1 MNGRR
6 LEPITFPEVWP
17 AKLDE
22 NPLRVSL
29 SVALEKMA
37 KSGVLVVL
45 EFLRHV
51 NDRPIH
57 LVRLEDEADL
67 ALVSNLDIDRKS
79 LVRGRWAA
87 SKREPNL
94 DRIISGMT
102 NADKAVLV
110 SFENLQHPS
119 WVGLGQLMLNSQ
131 IPRLSFF
138 PHSVDPRG
146 ARLPYWWNY
155 LDWPQFPRPNAS
167 YQRYGRLYSLEK
179 LLAPIPKSRG
189 RLDKACWIGS
199 YINEPRR
206 SLLRHAES
214 TFGLDVFGAVGAPVS
229 GPKVEVL
236 EKYRFAVGAENS
248 LGIGYD
254 SEKIPE
260 AWDAG
265 CIPVSS
271 FIQPLSDFNPLALN
285 LSNPEDSTRHP
296 LLLKEPN
303 PAPVLD
309 YLKRILD

>member
-1 MNGRR
+1 MSVSPPLSMSAPRSS
-6 LEPITFPEVWP
+6 FPEVRVGVSP
-17 AKLDE
+17 AFARAAQDGLLIMVEFIREVSGKTPVLYGLDRE
-22 NPLRVSL
+22 TDIALISILDLNRFERKRFRRGARKGTDNLRRHVEQISNSNVSL
-29 SVALEKMA
+29 VM
-37 KSGVLVVL
+37 
-45 EFLRHV
+45 
-51 NDRPIH
+51 
-57 LVRLEDEADL
+57 
-67 ALVSNLDIDRKS
+67 
-79 LVRGRWAA
+79 
-87 SKREPNL
+87 
-94 DRIISGMT
+94 
-102 NADKAVLV
+102 
-110 SFENLQHPS
+110 SFENLQHPA
-119 WVGLGQLMLNSQ
+119 WAEFAPQLLNSQ
-131 IPRLSFF
+131 IPRTTFF
-138 PHSVDPRG
+138 PAGVDPTG

-155 LDWPQFPRPNAS
+155 LDWPQFPRPITS

-179 LLAPIPKSRG
+179 LLAPIPKSRR

-214 TFGLDVFGAVGAPVS
+214 TFGLDVFGAVGAPVG